1 MHARRRSKPSTTP
14 TMIGM
19 IFLLELVDVAPL
31 ELFSGEVLGW
41 MVEFVLVQLGVIV
54 DPGVTLALVL
64 LLVVAAVV
72 DGKLELVED
81 VDVVCL
87 SSGVVVEGVWVV
99 VGVEVVDGVVDGG
112 VVVLVVVG
120 AVIVK
125 TCVLAMGF
133 FP

>member
-41 MVEFVLVQLGVIV
+41 VVEFVLVQLGVIV